1 MVGGRE
7 SGAGASAGEVI
18 IPLDWAEVAEEISR
32 ASSPP
37 PVVFICG
44 PKNSGKS
51 TFSRYLLNVLLPR
64 HGKVGYLD
72 TDVGQPEFSSPGC
85 LSLTLVD
92 QTIPGIFLLLY
103 FILYLMN
110 PCNRATE
117 RCFFFGDVS
126 SKSDPKAYLD
136 CTFNLYDYFIRV
148 HYQPNEL
155 NHPGKALPLIINTP
169 GWVKGTGF
177 DLLVEKLRYISPRQ
191 VVQIRI
197 SVESK
202 NLPGSTF
209 WLDNDQ
215 QEPHIFL
222 LNSARHNY
230 ENQSILVRKDA
241 CRMRDQRL
249 FDYFKQ
255 CFPSNLN
262 ILTNKELAH
271 ALAAIAPYVVPFA
284 KIKVVHLHCQVP
296 SSEIFH
302 SLNATIVGLAVSSD
316 VPAKSRSDTP
326 WCVGLGIV
334 RAIDAVRGLL
344 YVITPVP
351 FGTLQKVDLLLQGF
365 IEIPTGLLQFYIS
378 GCNHLRCVDV
388 YPLTCRQM
396 CSTRYQKSI
405 CKGCQLGFPAD
416 YMNRSTHNSFNWKI
430 IFGRT
435 TFHLKSDTAGIL
447 GFRQQMVDAELIQN
461 EASHRPRDLVR
472 DRLLRTRVWS
482 SGPEVVLFLLP
493 RPHRIRH
500 AAPNSQQ
507 QEEPIE
513 ASRRG
518 DRKKKRDPQREH
530 QQQQGDG
537 DRGRLLLDPL
547 AAGGGDGGE
556 SEAEAR
562 EHVRPDEQEEGEV
575 ERVCRVEPGSGRDGR
590 VDTDANHRRQ
600 NQLPCRPR
608 VW

>member
-1 MVGGRE
+1 MARSGETNGACPSAYHARPRSPGRRARVFRRVHVLRLPSTKAGHGEFKETSIKAHFIVGLDGEDEEREVGRQLKTLVCSCLLPLDCCGAAVARWAACFPILLAPVFDSVVRRSDDFRCNAGCEAPSISYFNGMATHRNLACFLPSPRADGGAMVGGRE

-51 TFSRYLLNVLLPR
+51 TFSRYLLNVSLP
-64 HGKVGYLD
+64 
-72 TDVGQPEFSSPGC
+72 
-85 LSLTLVD
+85 SLKKFKRKARESR
-92 QTIPGIFLLLY
+92 IPGYRCGPTGVLVSGMSLAHSH
-103 FILYLMN
+103 LMN

-136 CTFNLYDYFIRV
+136 CTFNF
-148 HYQPNEL
+148 
-155 NHPGKALPLIINTP
+155 
-169 GWVKGTGF
+169 
-177 DLLVEKLRYISPRQ
+177 
-191 VVQIRI
+191 
-197 SVESK
+197 
-202 NLPGSTF
+202 
-209 WLDNDQ
+209 
-215 QEPHIFL
+215 
-222 LNSARHNY
+222 
-230 ENQSILVRKDA
+230 ILVRKDA

-365 IEIPTGLLQFYIS
+365 IEIPTGLLQ
-378 GCNHLRCVDV
+378 DV
-388 YPLTCRQM
+388 LQ
-396 CSTRYQKSI
+396 I
-405 CKGCQLGFPAD
+405 
-416 YMNRSTHNSFNWKI
+416 
-430 IFGRT
+430 
-435 TFHLKSDTAGIL
+435 
-447 GFRQQMVDAELIQN
+447 
-461 EASHRPRDLVR
+461 
-472 DRLLRTRVWS
+472 
-482 SGPEVVLFLLP
+482 VL
-493 RPHRIRH
+493 
-500 AAPNSQQ
+500 
-507 QEEPIE
+507 
-513 ASRRG
+513 
-518 DRKKKRDPQREH
+518 
-530 QQQQGDG
+530 
-537 DRGRLLLDPL
+537 
-547 AAGGGDGGE
+547 
-556 SEAEAR
+556 
-562 EHVRPDEQEEGEV
+562 
-575 ERVCRVEPGSGRDGR
+575 
-590 VDTDANHRRQ
+590 
-600 NQLPCRPR
+600 
-608 VW
+608 

>member
-18 IPLDWAEVAEEISR
+18 IPLEWEQAAEEISR
-32 ASSPP
+32 AFSPP

-64 HGKVGYLD
+64 YGKVGYLD
-72 TDVGQPEFSSPGC
+72 TDVGQPEFSPPGC

-92 QTIPGIFLLLY
+92 KTIPD
-103 FILYLMN
+103 LMN
-110 PCNRATE
+110 PCIRATE

-177 DLLVEKLRYISPRQ
+177 DLLVEKLRYISPLQ

-202 NLPGSTF
+202 NLPGTTF
-209 WLDNDQ
+209 WLDSDQ
-215 QEPHIFL
+215 QEPHIYL

-271 ALAAIAPYVVPFA
+271 ALAAIAPYMVPFA

-334 RAIDAVRGLL
+334 RAIDAIRGLL

-351 FGTLQKVDLLLQGF
+351 LGTLQKVDLLLQGF
-365 IEIPTGLLQFYIS
+365 IEIPTGLLQVRGCLSPYMSTNVLHKIS
-378 GCNHLRCVDV
+378 EEHL
-388 YPLTCRQM
+388 
-396 CSTRYQKSI
+396 
-405 CKGCQLGFPAD
+405 
-416 YMNRSTHNSFNWKI
+416 
-430 IFGRT
+430 
-435 TFHLKSDTAGIL
+435 
-447 GFRQQMVDAELIQN
+447 
-461 EASHRPRDLVR
+461 
-472 DRLLRTRVWS
+472 
-482 SGPEVVLFLLP
+482 
-493 RPHRIRH
+493 
-500 AAPNSQQ
+500 
-507 QEEPIE
+507 
-513 ASRRG
+513 
-518 DRKKKRDPQREH
+518 
-530 QQQQGDG
+530 
-537 DRGRLLLDPL
+537 
-547 AAGGGDGGE
+547 
-556 SEAEAR
+556 
-562 EHVRPDEQEEGEV
+562 
-575 ERVCRVEPGSGRDGR
+575 
-590 VDTDANHRRQ
+590 
-600 NQLPCRPR
+600 
-608 VW
+608 

>member
-18 IPLDWAEVAEEISR
+18 IPLEWEEAAEEISR

-64 HGKVGYLD
+64 YGKVGYLD
-72 TDVGQPEFSSPGC
+72 TDVGQPEFSPPG
-85 LSLTLVD
+85 
-92 QTIPGIFLLLY
+92 
-103 FILYLMN
+103 YLMN
-110 PCNRATE
+110 PCIRATE

-177 DLLVEKLRYISPRQ
+177 DLLVEKLRYISPPQ

-209 WLDNDQ
+209 WLDSDQ
-215 QEPHIFL
+215 QEPHIYL
-222 LNSARHNY
+222 LNSARHNN

-241 CRMRDQRL
+241 SRMRDQRL

-316 VPAKSRSDTP
+316 VPAKSRSNTQQQ
-326 WCVGLGIV
+326 V
-334 RAIDAVRGLL
+334 
-344 YVITPVP
+344 
-351 FGTLQKVDLLLQGF
+351 VD
-365 IEIPTGLLQFYIS
+365 S
-378 GCNHLRCVDV
+378 
-388 YPLTCRQM
+388 
-396 CSTRYQKSI
+396 
-405 CKGCQLGFPAD
+405 
-416 YMNRSTHNSFNWKI
+416 
-430 IFGRT
+430 
-435 TFHLKSDTAGIL
+435 
-447 GFRQQMVDAELIQN
+447 ELIQN
-461 EASHRPRDLVR
+461 EASHRLD
-472 DRLLRTRVWS
+472 TSSEIICCATGVWS
-482 SGPEVVLFLLP
+482 SGPE
-493 RPHRIRH
+493 H
-500 AAPNSQQ
+500 ATPNSQQ
-507 QEEPIE
+507 QEGTTE

-518 DRKKKRDPQREH
+518 DRTDKRDPQREH

-556 SEAEAR
+556 NKAEAR
-562 EHVRPDEQEEGEV
+562 EHVQPDEQEEGEV
-575 ERVCRVEPGSGRDGR
+575 DWVCRVELGSCRDGR
-590 VDTDANHRRQ
+590 VDTDANHRRK
-600 NQLPCRPR
+600 NQLPCRPPVR
-608 VW
+608 